1 MIIDQTILSQCSS
14 RADALHKIHAW
25 APKRTKSFKIK
36 QLSRYRYGCS
46 KGTRKNYFEFQV
58 DYYSC
63 LGGGDYLLKPDEW
76 DWETYCLHKVRFP
89 VYRTRSSRK

>member
-1 MIIDQTILSQCSS
+1 MIIDQAILSQCSS

-63 LGGGDYLLKPDEW
+63 LGGDYLLKPDEW
-76 DWETYCLHKVRFP
+76 DWMTYCCLRKRFP